1 MTRISREM
9 MKELLSVYFIM
20 GSNNTKADPVTVVQ
34 KALKG
39 GATLYQF
46 REKGGDALTG
56 EARIEFAEKAQAA
69 CREAGIPFIVND
81 DVELALKLKADGIHI
96 GQEDANAKKVR
107 ACHR

>member
-56 EARIEFAEKAQAA
+56 EARIEFAKKVQEA

-96 GQEDANAKKVR
+96 GQKTPTQKK
-107 ACHR
+107 

>member
-56 EARIEFAEKAQAA
+56 EARIEFAEKRRQ
-69 CREAGIPFIVND
+69 
-81 DVELALKLKADGIHI
+81 LAVKLVFRSLSMMMW
-96 GQEDANAKKVR
+96 NWL
-107 ACHR
+107 